1 MYVDRVCMKL
11 ASLLFIAI
19 LLLRRL
25 HLSRTRIYYYYFII
39 IPLSFAPTFF
49 FFSFFLSTSNPF
61 AVSFSLAQPLP
72 ALAPESLPPPA
83 PPRWRPPPP
92 PPPRHCPPAPPP
104 RSWPWYSSRLCSKT
118 CWLGSWHGASG
129 RLRHLRLPMGRH
141 RQRWARPSS
150 WGAGSTCPAGRV
162 VLGYMLDFILMKM
175 GWGKASRGISIYDF

>member
-25 HLSRTRIYYYYFII
+25 HLSLGLEFIIIINYFII

-49 FFSFFLSTSNPF
+49 SSLSLSPSNPF

-72 ALAPESLPPPA
+72 ALAPESLPPPV

-150 WGAGSTCPAGRV
+150 SGAGSTCPTRESSIGLHV
-162 VLGYMLDFILMKM
+162 GLYIDEDGLGQSKP
-175 GWGKASRGISIYDF
+175 GE